1 MAMTKKSPAKKA
13 TAPKASATAAVAQT
27 AEQAAPAFKPK
38 KSVALSGVTAGNTA
52 LCTVGRSGNDLHYRG
67 YDILDFADSCEFEEI
82 AHLLIH
88 GKLPNKAEL
97 AAYKKKLKALR
108 GLPANLQAV
117 LESLP
122 AASHPMDVMRTA
134 ASVLGCTI
142 PEKEDHNIP
151 GARDIADRLMA
162 SLGSALLYW
171 YHYSHNGRII
181 NVETDDDSIGGHFLT
196 LLHGQKPSDEWI
208 RAMHTSLILYAEHEF
223 NASTFTCRVIA
234 GTGSD
239 MYSAITGGIGAL
251 RGPKHGGANEVAF
264 EVQKRYET
272 PDEAEADIRAR
283 VEAKEVVIGFGHPV
297 YTISDPRNHVIKAVA
312 HRLSK
317 TAGSTKMYDIA
328 DRLEAVMWDAKKMF
342 ANLDWFSAVSYHV
355 MGVPTAM
362 FTPLFVIART
372 AGWSAHIIEQR
383 IDNKIIRP
391 AANYTGPENQAFVPL
406 GKRK

>member
-1 MAMTKKSPAKKA
+1 MVSKKRVVAKPATK
-13 TAPKASATAAVAQT
+13 TTEAPTVT
-27 AEQAAPAFKPK
+27 PVFKPK

-67 YDILDFADSCEFEEI
+67 YDILDFADTSEFEEI

-97 AAYKKKLKALR
+97 TAYKAKLRSLR
-108 GLPANLQAV
+108 GLPAQLQTV

-134 ASVLGCTI
+134 TSTLGCI
-142 PEKEDHNIP
+142 LPEKDDHNLP
-151 GARDIADRLMA
+151 DARDIADRLMA
-162 SLGSALLYW
+162 NLGSALLYW
-171 YHYSHNGRII
+171 YHYSHNGRVID
-181 NVETDDDSIGGHFLT
+181 VQTDDDSIGAHFLH
-196 LLHGQKPSDEWI
+196 LLHGKKPNEDWV

-223 NASTFTCRVIA
+223 NASTFACRVIA

-239 MYSAITGGIGAL
+239 MYSAISGGIGAL

-272 PDEAEADIRAR
+272 PNEAEADIRAR
-283 VEAKEVVIGFGHPV
+283 VENKEVVIGFGHPV
-297 YTISDPRNHVIKAVA
+297 YTISDPRNKVIKDVA
-312 HRLSK
+312 LRLSK
-317 TAGSTKMYDIA
+317 KAGTTKMYDIA

-342 ANLDWFSAVSYHV
+342 ANLDWFSAVSYHM

-362 FTPLFVIART
+362 FTPVFVIART

-391 AANYTGPENQAFVPL
+391 AANYVGPEDQKFVPL
-406 GKRK
+406 AKRR

>member
-1 MAMTKKSPAKKA
+1 MATVKKA
-13 TAPKASATAAVAQT
+13 PATKTTEASTPETAAPT
-27 AEQAAPAFKPK
+27 FKPK

-52 LCTVGRSGNDLHYRG
+52 LCTVGRSGNDLNYRG
-67 YDILDFADSCEFEEI
+67 YDILDLADVSEFEEV

-97 AAYKKKLKALR
+97 VAYKAKLKALR
-108 GLPANLQAV
+108 GLPAQVQAV

-134 ASVLGCTI
+134 ASALGCVL

-162 SLGSALLYW
+162 NLGSALLYW
-171 YHYSHNGRII
+171 YHYSNNGRVID
-181 NVETDDDSIGGHFLT
+181 VQTDDDTIGGHFLH
-196 LLHGQKPSDEWI
+196 LLHGEKPNADWV

-239 MYSAITGGIGAL
+239 MYSAISGGIGAL

-264 EVQKRYET
+264 EVQKRYEN

-283 VEAKEVVIGFGHPV
+283 VENKEVVIGFGHPV
-297 YTISDPRNHVIKAVA
+297 YTISDPRNKVIKEVA
-312 HRLSK
+312 LRLSK
-317 TAGSTKMYDIA
+317 KEGTTKMYDIA
-328 DRLEAVMWDAKKMF
+328 DRIEAVMWDAKKMF
-342 ANLDWFSAVSYHV
+342 ANLDWFSAVSYHM

-391 AANYTGPENQAFVPL
+391 AANYTGPDDQKFVPL
-406 GKRK
+406 AKRK